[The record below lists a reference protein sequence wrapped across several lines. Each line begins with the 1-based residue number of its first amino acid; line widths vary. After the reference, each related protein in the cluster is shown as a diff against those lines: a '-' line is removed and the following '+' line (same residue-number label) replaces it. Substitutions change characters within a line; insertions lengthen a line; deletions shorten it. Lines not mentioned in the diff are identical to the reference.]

1 MGHCQNID
9 TTLSAPSRDA
19 GFSLLE
25 TLFALAIMSLAS
37 VALFQSTSSMLRLS
51 DRAVKAGERTV
62 NSALDRLAVTRLLG
76 AIMPSWPNSDEVVFS
91 GDARKLTAL
100 SGAPLSVAPSGPQ
113 SILLMLSETG
123 NGTQALVYSDA
134 INKTDRQEAWPL
146 IEGLSASARFEYMG
160 VDQSWYRSW
169 PPNSKPTRGHFND
182 AELLPA
188 KALPEA
194 VRLRDQEVIILSAPL
209 SQTSVLPP
217 RLDLGAGF

>member
-51 DRAVKAGERTV
+51 DRAVKAGERTI
-62 NSALDRLAVTRLLG
+62 NSALDRLAVKRLLG
-76 AIMPSWPNSDEVVFS
+76 AIMPSWPNSDEVVFT
-91 GDARKLTAL
+91 GDGRKLTAL
-100 SGAPLSVAPSGPQ
+100 SGAPLSVAPTGPHP
-113 SILLMLSETG
+113 IFLTLSDNG
-123 NGTQALVYSDA
+123 NGTQSLLYSTPRD
-134 INKTDRQEAWPL
+134 NPEAQDVWPL
-146 IEGLSASARFEYMG
+146 MEGLSASTRFEYMG
-160 VDQSWYRSW
+160 VDQNWYRDW
-169 PPNSKPTRGHFND
+169 PPSTKPNRGFFSD

-194 VRLRDQEVIILSAPL
+194 VRLRDQDVIIISAPI

-217 RLDLGAGF
+217 RIDPGAGF